1 MPDVAFVE
9 LPPINLEVKESEK
22 VMPGRDERKD
32 IRLFVEEDDVCTSLE
47 ESMGGRET
55 GETTTDD
62 DNASH

>member
-9 LPPINLEVKESEK
+9 LPPINLEIEEREK
-22 VMPGRDERKD
+22 VMSGRDEGKD
-32 IRLFVEEDDVCTSLE
+32 IRLFVEEDDICTSLK
-47 ESMGGRET
+47 ESVGGRET